1 MSIVYVV
8 LRFCSYVLVFDV
20 KVYMS
25 RVWAGGSNL
34 WIAWEEEKKPHIMH
48 ISYKILCC
56 PAGLR
61 PVSSGPPLCPCL
73 RSTNIAP
80 FVTHSHSGRKWL
92 HTQRMNQ
99 HHQTTTPFSSG
110 QRSMESWGSQS
121 VCVWNVCEV
130 SLWSLVSGGQ
140 FEWLTYLRERFCGMS
155 GMCVC
160 KYVLFLSVCVCVYA
174 LGQVESTLLI
184 ISLCYA
190 CVCQGGTE
198 TRGVYGFCV
207 CVIRPSKFPFK
218 SCMTSFGM
226 TTQNNDGVRPLASFR
241 CHDSYWKTS
250 SSERMRS
257 PPPFSLFRMHVCVCV
272 QLCNWLLV
280 KTCWALEMR
289 EMFPFIIISLAS
301 CQK

>member
-1 MSIVYVV
+1 MSIFYVV

-110 QRSMESWGSQS
+110 QRSVESWGSQS

-160 KYVLFLSVCVCVYA
+160 KYVLFLSVCVCVCMH
-174 LGQVESTLLI
+174 LGRWRVHFWS
-184 ISLCYA
+184 S
-190 CVCQGGTE
+190 
-198 TRGVYGFCV
+198 VYVMRV
-207 CVIRPSKFPFK
+207 CVRGAPKLEV
-218 SCMTSFGM
+218 CMGFVCVWLGLLSFLLSHAWRILEWPLKTMMEWGHLLHSDV
-226 TTQNNDGVRPLASFR
+226 TIVTGRPLLLSGCA
-241 CHDSYWKTS
+241 
-250 SSERMRS
+250 
-257 PPPFSLFRMHVCVCV
+257 PPPLFLSLGCMCVSVYSCV
-272 QLCNWLLV
+272 TDC
-280 KTCWALEMR
+280 
-289 EMFPFIIISLAS
+289 
-301 CQK
+301 